1 MFRLMFSDCI
11 EPLNAKRLNAQLLGD
26 DLQLNS
32 FSTDTRTLNPG
43 DVYIALQGQS
53 FDGHDYIKQALE
65 IGAAGFVVSKSVKT
79 DKPCLQVEDTLLA
92 LQELARLWAR
102 GHQVPTIAITGSNGK
117 TTVKE
122 LIAAILRQLGPV
134 LATEGNLNN
143 EIGVPL
149 TLLKLRQEHQY
160 AVVEMGA
167 NHPGEIKVLSRLA
180 SPDVAVITNTE
191 AAHLE
196 GFGSLLDVAN
206 AKGEIYS
213 GLESDGWAVFYA
225 DDDRADILEAAA
237 ANCRIRT
244 VGTSEDA
251 DVHAGRGDGFRVEG
265 VGDAFDITFSLL
277 GEHNRV
283 NALAA
288 IAAVQCLDAQSDTIQ
303 AGFASVKPVARR
315 LEQKAGAAGST
326 LIDDSYNANPASV
339 RAGIDVLADAGG
351 KRMLILGDMLEL
363 GEASENLHKGVGLYA
378 DRKNIDA
385 VWTVGELAQHASAAS
400 CCGRHFASQEDLLE
414 NLLPELDATTSL
426 LLKGSRGARMDRLVD
441 ALLANEPPVLNTR
454 VPEVVI

>member
-11 EPLNAKRLNAQLLGD
+11 EPLNAQLSGD

-32 FSTDTRTLNPG
+32 FSTDTRTLNSG
-43 DVYIALQGQS
+43 DIYIALQGEN
-53 FDGHDYIKQALE
+53 FDGHDYIEQAAEL
-65 IGAAGFVVSKSVKT
+65 GAAGFVVNKPVNT
-79 DKPCLQVEDTLLA
+79 NKPCLQVANTLLA
-92 LQELARLWAR
+92 LQQLSSLWAR

-149 TLLKLRQEHQY
+149 TLLKLRQAHQY
-160 AVVEMGA
+160 AVIEMGA

-196 GFGSLLDVAN
+196 GFGSLLEI
-206 AKGEIYS
+206 AKAKSEIFS
-213 GLESDGWAVFYA
+213 GLEDDGWAVLYA
-225 DDDRADILEAAA
+225 DDVRADILETAASEF
-237 ANCRIRT
+237 RICT
-244 VGTSEDA
+244 FGKSEDA

-265 VGDAFDITFSLL
+265 VGDAFDISFSLL
-277 GEHNRV
+277 GDHNRV

-303 AGFASVKPVARR
+303 AGLASVRPVARR
-315 LEQKAGAAGST
+315 LEQKPGAAGST

-339 RAGIDVLADAGG
+339 RAGIDVLANIEG
-351 KRMLILGDMLEL
+351 KRILILGDMLEL
-363 GEASENLHKGVGLYA
+363 GDESVQLHKSVGLYA
-378 DRKNIDA
+378 KRKKIDA
-385 VWTVGELAQHASAAS
+385 VWTVGSLAQHASSAS
-400 CCGRHFASQEDLLE
+400 SCGRHFASQEDLLE
-414 NLLPELDATTSL
+414 NLLPELDVKTSV

-454 VPEVVI
+454 VNDVVPGVVI

>member
-11 EPLNAKRLNAQLLGD
+11 EPLNAQLLGE

-43 DVYIALQGQS
+43 DIYIALQGEN
-53 FDGHDYIKQALE
+53 FDGHDYIEQALE
-65 IGAAGFVVSKSVKT
+65 AGAAGFVVSRAVNT
-79 DKPCLQVEDTLLA
+79 DKPCLQVADTLLA
-92 LQELARLWAR
+92 LQELSRLWAR

-160 AVVEMGA
+160 AVIEMGA
-167 NHPGEIKVLSRLA
+167 NHLGEIKTLSRLA

-196 GFGSLLDVAN
+196 GFGSLLDVAH
-206 AKGEIYS
+206 AKSEIFS
-213 GLESDGWAVFYA
+213 GLEDDGWAVIYA
-225 DDDRADILEAAA
+225 EDGRADILEAAA
-237 ANCRIRT
+237 SDCRIRT
-244 VGTSEDA
+244 FGTSEDA
-251 DVHAGRGDGFRVEG
+251 DVQAGRGEGFRVEG
-265 VGDAFDITFSLL
+265 VGDAFDVTFSLL
-277 GEHNRV
+277 GAHNRV

-288 IAAVQCLDAQSDTIQ
+288 IAAVQCLDAQAETIQ
-303 AGFASVKPVARR
+303 AGLASIKPVARR
-315 LEQKAGAAGST
+315 LEQKPGAAGST

-339 RAGIDVLADAGG
+339 RAGIDVLAEAGG

-363 GEASENLHKGVGLYA
+363 GEEAVMLHKGVGLYA

-385 VWTVGELAQHASAAS
+385 VWTVGELAQHASAS
-400 CCGRHFASQEDLLE
+400 SHVGRHFASKEELLE
-414 NLLPELDATTSL
+414 NLLPELDPNTSL

-441 ALLANEPPVLNTR
+441 ALLANEPPILNTR

>member
-11 EPLNAKRLNAQLLGD
+11 EPLNAQLIGD
-26 DLQLNS
+26 DVQLNS

-43 DVYIALQGQS
+43 DVYIALQGEN
-53 FDGHDYIKQALE
+53 FDGHDYIKQAAEL
-65 IGAAGFVVSKSVKT
+65 GAGGFVVSKPVDT
-79 DKPCLQVEDTLLA
+79 DTPYLLVGDTLLA
-92 LQELARLWAR
+92 LQELSRLWAR
-102 GHQVPTIAITGSNGK
+102 GHQVQTIAITGSNGK

-122 LIAAILRQLGPV
+122 LTAAILRQLGPV

-160 AVVEMGA
+160 AVIEMGA
-167 NHPGEIKVLSRLA
+167 NHAGEIKVLSRLA

-196 GFGSLLDVAN
+196 GFGSLLDVAH
-206 AKGEIYS
+206 AKSEIFS
-213 GLESDGWAVFYA
+213 GLEADGWAVIYA

-237 ANCRIRT
+237 SECSIRT
-244 VGTSEDA
+244 FGTTEDA
-251 DVHAGRGDGFRVEG
+251 DVHAGNSDGFRVEG
-265 VGDAFDITFSLL
+265 VGDAFDVSFSLL
-277 GEHNRV
+277 GEHNRT

-288 IAAVQCLDAQSDTIQ
+288 IAAVQCLDAQADTIQ
-303 AGFASVKPVARR
+303 AGLASVKPVARR
-315 LEQKAGAAGST
+315 LEKKPGAAGCT

-339 RAGIDVLADAGG
+339 QAGIDVLAELGG
-351 KRMLILGDMLEL
+351 KRLLILGDMLEL
-363 GEASENLHKGVGLYA
+363 GEDSEQLHKRVGTYA
-378 DRKNIDA
+378 KRKNIDA
-385 VWTVGELAQHASAAS
+385 VWTVGNLAQHASAVS
-400 CCGRHFASQEDLLE
+400 GCGRHFASQEDLLE
-414 NLLPELDATTSL
+414 NLLPELDAKTSV